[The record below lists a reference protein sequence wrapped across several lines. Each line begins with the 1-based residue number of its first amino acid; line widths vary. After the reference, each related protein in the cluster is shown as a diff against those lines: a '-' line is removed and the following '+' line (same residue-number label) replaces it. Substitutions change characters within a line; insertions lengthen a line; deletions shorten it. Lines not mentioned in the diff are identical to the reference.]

1 MGIRARASQSV
12 KSKNYNS
19 DSGGRGFESRQP
31 YHEKPLSSVKAK
43 EVFSCFSGKNQE
55 NTWKTE
61 TRSGFGAAARLHR
74 IFFVKISPRGACEK
88 CSACDTV

>member
-1 MGIRARASQSV
+1 NLFYHKQEAEATLLGRL
-12 KSKNYNS
+12 
-19 DSGGRGFESRQP
+19 DFLFFSGCFATAP
-31 YHEKPLSSVKAK
+31 
-43 EVFSCFSGKNQE
+43 FSCFSGKNQA